1 MRGAHSIPTACLVLG
16 SPPAPQD
23 LGLGDGCEHPPI
35 TLCSH
40 ASFLSQD
47 PVRGMQVVGTKNVGR
62 GNHPPPPP
70 PRSLQRGS
78 ASQGYALCEQCRVG
92 GGGES
97 SHLD

>member
-47 PVRGMQVVGTKNVGR
+47 PVRGMQVVVVGGEPKIRGGGTIL
-62 GNHPPPPP
+62 PPPPP
-70 PRSLQRGS
+70 QVLAAG
-78 ASQGYALCEQCRVG
+78 LCVSGVRTV
-92 GGGES
+92 
-97 SHLD
+97 